1 MVRFNFPNEGL
12 LKSKWIS
19 RGMLVTWPTSLHG
32 LSMVF
37 LLQHTRMQILHWDRC
52 DSILWLHSFSYS
64 VKKKTEIVSDVL
76 GKFYYHGTTN
86 GYFVLCYSWVTSTNV
101 FVICTCDRSCH
112 SDIKVNAQK
121 LGYMCAVC
129 AYIKKKYS
137 RRIN

>member
-37 LLQHTRMQILHWDRC
+37 LLQNTSMQILHWDRC
-52 DSILWLHSFSYS
+52 DSILWLYSFSYS
-64 VKKKTEIVSDVL
+64 VKKKSEIVSDVW

-86 GYFVLCYSWVTSTNV
+86 GYFVLCYSWVTNTKV
-101 FVICTCDRSCH
+101 FRYQYMW
-112 SDIKVNAQK
+112 QK
-121 LGYMCAVC
+121 LSFRHQSECPKAWIHVRSVC
-129 AYIKKKYS
+129 IHKK
-137 RRIN
+137 IF